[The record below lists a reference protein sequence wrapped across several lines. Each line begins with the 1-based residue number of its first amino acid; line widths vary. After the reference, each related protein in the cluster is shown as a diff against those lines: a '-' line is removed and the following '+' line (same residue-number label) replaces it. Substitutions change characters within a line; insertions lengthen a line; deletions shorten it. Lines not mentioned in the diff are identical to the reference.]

1 VANCAGV
8 GSTLE
13 GLNVNPVAYDLLF
26 EQPWHTDGK
35 PDLAQWVDAY
45 ANRRAGRPDPANLKA
60 WRMLADKVFVD
71 NAMGIR
77 GHGIIL
83 EAVPKIRPYTR
94 WADPK
99 IPYEKVDLVAA
110 LGEMLKADP
119 TCAQSDG
126 YQFDVVNLT
135 RQVLGNY
142 SATVH
147 ARMMRAY
154 EEKDLPAFR
163 AAAERF
169 LAIGRDLDALLGTR
183 HEFLLGRWLADA
195 RRWAADPA
203 EARYYERNAR
213 QIITTWHKPGG
224 ELSDYA
230 HRQWNG
236 LLGSYYLP
244 RWQEFI
250 ARLDRS
256 LADNQPLDAESYD
269 RWRVEFERQWLE
281 STAETFP
288 VDPDGDPAA
297 TARRLYDKY
306 GTAELSL

>member
-1 VANCAGV
+1 
-8 GSTLE
+8 
-13 GLNVNPVAYDLLF
+13 
-26 EQPWHTDGK
+26 
-35 PDLAQWVDAY
+35 
-45 ANRRAGRPDPANLKA
+45 
-60 WRMLADKVFVD
+60 
-71 NAMGIR
+71 
-77 GHGIIL
+77 
-83 EAVPKIRPYTR
+83 
-94 WADPK
+94 
-99 IPYEKVDLVAA
+99 
-110 LGEMLKADP
+110 
-119 TCAQSDG
+119 
-126 YQFDVVNLT
+126 VVNLT

-154 EEKDLPAFR
+154 AEKDLPAFR
-163 AAAERF
+163 AAADRF
-169 LAIGRDLDALLGTR
+169 LEIGRDLDILVGTR

-203 EARYYERNAR
+203 EAPYYERNAR

-236 LLGSYYLP
+236 LLRTYYLP

-256 LADNQPLDAESYD
+256 LAGDQPLDAESYD

-281 STAETFP
+281 STEEFSA
-288 VDPDGDPAA
+288 DPDGDPTT
-297 TARRLYDKY
+297 TARRLYEKY
-306 GTAELSL
+306 GMAELSM